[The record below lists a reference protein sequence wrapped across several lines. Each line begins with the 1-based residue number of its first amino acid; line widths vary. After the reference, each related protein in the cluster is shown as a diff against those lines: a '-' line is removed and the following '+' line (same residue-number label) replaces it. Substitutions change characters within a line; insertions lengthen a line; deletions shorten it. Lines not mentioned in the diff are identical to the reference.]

1 MAMEFKLAR
10 LDAKAATEEGVFVG
24 YASRFNVVDQGGDMV
39 RPGAYAKSIAGQ
51 KSVKLLWQHD
61 AAQPIGVWTSISEDE
76 KGLRV
81 EGRLALET
89 VKGRETHALMKM
101 GAIEGLSIG
110 YRTKDADIIDGIRH
124 LKEIDLWEIS
134 VVTFPMEDGSG
145 VDAVKSSAQIMRAA
159 KDGDFAP
166 LKKSVEVALRDAGLP
181 VWLRKAVAARAPEA
195 LGDGQRDAS
204 ASETAKAI
212 KDAFKF

>member
-1 MAMEFKLAR
+1 
-10 LDAKAATEEGVFVG
+10 
-24 YASRFNVVDQGGDMV
+24 
-39 RPGAYAKSIAGQ
+39 
-51 KSVKLLWQHD
+51 
-61 AAQPIGVWTSISEDE
+61 
-76 KGLRV
+76 
-81 EGRLALET
+81 
-89 VKGRETHALMKM
+89 MKM

-110 YRTKDADIIDGIRH
+110 YRTKDADVIDGIRH

-145 VDAVKSSAQIMRAA
+145 VDAVKSSVQIMRAA

-181 VWLRKAVAARAPEA
+181 VWLRKAIAARAPEA